1 VRSLFPAA
9 HTTVARVDRAT
20 LVESV
25 KRVSLVAERNTAV
38 QLAFSA
44 GVLTLDAGSGDEA
57 LATEQIE
64 ASVEGEDI
72 TTGFNPQF
80 LLDGLTALEQPVV
93 EMAFTQASKPA
104 VLAGVESLDG
114 EVVTDFRYL
123 LMPRRLLS

>member
-1 VRSLFPAA
+1 M
-9 HTTVARVDRAT
+9 
-20 LVESV
+20 ESV

-64 ASVEGEDI
+64 ASVKGEDI

-80 LLDGLTALEQPVV
+80 LLDGLTAMELPVV
-93 EMAFTQASKPA
+93 ELAFTQASKPA
-104 VLAGVESLDG
+104 VLSGVDALDG
-114 EVVTDFRYL
+114 TVDSDFRYL

>member
-1 VRSLFPAA
+1 M
-9 HTTVARVDRAT
+9 ARVDRAT

-38 QLAFSA
+38 QLAFSD

-57 LATEQIE
+57 QASESIE
-64 ASVEGEDI
+64 ATIDGEDI

-80 LLDGLTALEQPVV
+80 LLDGLTAIDESVV
-93 EMAFTQASKPA
+93 ELAFTQASKPA
-104 VLAGVESLDG
+104 VMSGAESLDG
-114 EVVTDFRYL
+114 DVDSDFRYL